1 MRPGGGVLP
10 SKRLLGMC
18 RWMGSYFHNWT
29 DHNGVKLLIELLKCG
44 RKFLGFLGEENY
56 EKQGFKVGRFAV
68 ENGSCCCFDI

>member
-18 RWMGSYFHNWT
+18 RWMGSHFHNWT

-44 RKFLGFLGEENY
+44 RKFWDFWDKKIMKSRDL
-56 EKQGFKVGRFAV
+56 K
-68 ENGSCCCFDI
+68 